1 MRARAPHLVYL
12 PALLAFHLLI
22 VQAWGQ
28 NAPGQMLQIV
38 VVDGEG
44 ATNNVRSRA
53 NKEPVVRVEDQNHRP
68 VAGAAVI
75 FFLPSQGPGGTYMN
89 GTSSLTTTSDDRGRA
104 VARGAQFNPQPGPMQ
119 IRVAASHAG
128 QTASAVINQTNVVG
142 PVVSGG
148 SSSSS
153 SGGGGLSTKAKV
165 LIIVAIA
172 AAGAAGAIV
181 ATRGGKSSGT
191 ASGPTVTISAGVPT
205 VGAPSA
211 P

>member
-1 MRARAPHLVYL
+1 MRARAPHLVSL
-12 PALLAFHLLI
+12 PALLAFHLFI
-22 VQAWGQ
+22 SQAWGQ

-38 VVDGEG
+38 VVEGEG

-53 NKEPVVRVEDQNHRP
+53 NKDPIVRVEDQNHRP

-75 FFLPSQGPGGTYMN
+75 FFLPGEGPGGVYAN

-104 VARGAQFNPQPGPMQ
+104 VGRGAQFNPQPGPMQ

-148 SSSSS
+148 GSSS
-153 SGGGGLSTKAKV
+153 SGGGGLSTTAKV
-165 LIIVAIA
+165 LIIVGIA

-181 ATRGGKSSGT
+181 ATRGGGSSPAAG
-191 ASGPTVTISAGVPT
+191 ATVTISAGTPT
-205 VGAPSA
+205 VGAPTSGA